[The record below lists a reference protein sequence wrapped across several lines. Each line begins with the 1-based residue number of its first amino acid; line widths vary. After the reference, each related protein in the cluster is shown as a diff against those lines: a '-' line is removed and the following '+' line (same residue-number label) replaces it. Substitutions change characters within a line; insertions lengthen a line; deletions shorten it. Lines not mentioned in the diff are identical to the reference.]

1 MQADEMAA
9 LMRRSVSLHEYKDRR
24 VWDED
29 LDAESAAEE
38 RVWVR
43 SLGGGD
49 EEAEA
54 EEERAVVKEWI
65 EDVLE

>member
-1 MQADEMAA
+1 MAA

-43 SLGGGD
+43 SLGGGF
-49 EEAEA
+49 EEA